1 MNFEKLH
8 DLIPYATGGKNHA
21 VTMAPYNAVTLAMPG
36 RHQHDTVPAGGDFV
50 VMVSDDNL
58 GWVNHQFTHDDIFLD
73 MEKKHQL
80 DSESAERLMADYAA
94 VVFGA
99 DPEKYSWERGDW
111 ESTLHPQT
119 FLYAVQ
125 CLAVAEHR
133 RYHQFE
139 KRGGGRY
146 LPMRFTFGIVSEA
159 WTAADCKNFQ
169 RRGRPGLEHLEKEKD
184 FRTNLTAIKQFIDA
198 AAA

>member
-8 DLIPYATGGKNHA
+8 ELIPYATGGKNHA
-21 VTMAPYNAVTLAMPG
+21 VTMSPYNAVMLAMPG
-36 RHQHDTVPAGGDFV
+36 RHQHDTVPPGGDFV

-73 MEKKHQL
+73 MERKVQL
-80 DSESAERLMADYAA
+80 DSESAEQLMADYAA
-94 VVFGA
+94 VVVNGA
-99 DPEKYSWERGDW
+99 DPEKFSWERGDW
-111 ESTLHPQT
+111 VDSLHPQT

-159 WTAADCKNFQ
+159 WTAADCKNYQ

-184 FRTNLTAIKQFIDA
+184 FRTNLTAIKDFMA
-198 AAA
+198 A